1 MRMTQIT
8 WKNVKKSKSIVLM
21 KKMRHKIK
29 RKASPT
35 SHEDES
41 SSLNNAELDSLSL
54 GSQELEDIEERST
67 NRSQSIAK
75 SLKSRIRDLSPSRK
89 TPSPKPERKIKKAKT
104 PTKLPKSPAGWLPA
118 SFNQMF
124 SSYKSK
130 SGDFRRLFKDLP
142 DSEQLIVDYSCAL
155 QRDILVHGRL
165 YISQNWLCFY
175 ANIFGW
181 ETFVTIKCT
190 DITSIRKEKT
200 ALVIPN
206 AVQINTE
213 SEKYFFASFISRD
226 TAFTVLF
233 RIWQNALL
241 DQPLTPSELIHMVG
255 KYVESDKE
263 DSDDSDKDLSSE
275 DSDLSGGEEE
285 DDEPEDVDDD
295 DFDEILT
302 DDEVTKQDDEDKENK
317 ADNSAFKP
325 VGNSALTTAPELS
338 ITPPSPTQLKKS
350 ENGNTSEGSS
360 VTHRKKRSPSPVSKG
375 SDIKSLLKSMRKDK
389 YKLSDTEETTMKHIK
404 ESSDMDEEGS
414 VSEFLEE
421 ESKEPHNC
429 MCDKHLAIEM
439 LNEVWPLS
447 VDDLYGLLFTES
459 NFYKKLQKH
468 RKTKDLVFKPWTKSD
483 DGQHRTI
490 TYTIALNYSIGPK
503 TSPTTEAQHCFKG
516 SVPGKVYIVQAVVNN
531 EGIPYGD
538 SFSVVTRYCIT
549 KCTDKSCRLRIT
561 SEIKYKK
568 SVWGF
573 VKNMIEKNASDGLKE
588 YFTFLGESLRKET
601 HTDQTTK
608 RRRTSPG
615 RRHKRNRSLKSRED
629 ILPSPSSTSL
639 SDKASQNLPL
649 WKRTVSGLLSVRSS
663 FPSMKTESKFALA
676 IAILLACLLALNM
689 FLTGRLLAL
698 ERGTQMRMD
707 WPRDLENLPTDA
719 KEWAQMLQQQ
729 KEMHEKEMERWREI
743 LSTSIKLM
751 NQVQDSLS
759 ELNKELSH

>member
-1 MRMTQIT
+1 MESDTQ
-8 WKNVKKSKSIVLM
+8 NVEKEEVKPTHSGTNERPKSLDLDFSSRSSLTSISDKKETETNEST
-21 KKMRHKIK
+21 

-350 ENGNTSEGSS
+350 EN
-360 VTHRKKRSPSPVSKG
+360 
-375 SDIKSLLKSMRKDK
+375 
-389 YKLSDTEETTMKHIK
+389 
-404 ESSDMDEEGS
+404 
-414 VSEFLEE
+414 
-421 ESKEPHNC
+421 EPHNC